1 MVHIIN
7 SIHSTVQQ
15 NINAITRIS
24 PHLSQLKQLPTIYYN
39 QHDPNTIPILSGGGS
54 VMNQL
59 ILDTLEMEC

>member
-15 NINAITRIS
+15 NINITRIY
-24 PHLSQLKQLPTIYYN
+24 PHLSQLKQLPTVYYN